1 LNISG
6 KQTMAQTC
14 TALSL
19 NFIIPGPEE
28 GLWLASATPDKQK
41 RDKPKAKH
49 QKGHKRQ

>member
-1 LNISG
+1 MGTNYIEQLNISG

-28 GLWLASATPDKQK
+28 GL
-41 RDKPKAKH
+41 
-49 QKGHKRQ
+49 